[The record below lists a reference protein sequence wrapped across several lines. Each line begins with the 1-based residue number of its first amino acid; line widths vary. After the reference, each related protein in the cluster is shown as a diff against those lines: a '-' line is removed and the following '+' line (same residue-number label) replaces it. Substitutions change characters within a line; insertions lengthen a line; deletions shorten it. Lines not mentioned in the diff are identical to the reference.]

1 MACPADAGKIAA
13 AIATADKG
21 QHKRGRTRAGGHVSE
36 LSISRAWD
44 ESKAR
49 IAADG
54 KLMVAVAGA
63 LIALPALVTGVMN
76 PPTAAAKP
84 GFLSLIVLVVA
95 SLVAIVGQLALI
107 RLAIGPAVSVG
118 EAIAHGLRRLP
129 VYFMA
134 AVLILIGLLLLA
146 IPFVLIVAALGLP
159 VDNEQMIRSPAA
171 MVLVFAYLAILIFLA
186 VRMLLTSP
194 VASEEPVG
202 PLAILK
208 RSWALT
214 SGHWLKLFGFIMLFV
229 IGVLIA
235 VTAISMAVGSVAVLL
250 FGEIEPMS
258 ASALVVATV
267 EAVVQAMVTVVL
279 AVMLARIYLQLA
291 GDAVETVTV
300 PSSGT

>member
-1 MACPADAGKIAA
+1 
-13 AIATADKG
+13 
-21 QHKRGRTRAGGHVSE
+21 VSE

-63 LIALPALVTGVMN
+63 LIALPALVTGVVN
-76 PPTAAAKP
+76 PATAAAKP
-84 GFLSLIVLVVA
+84 TFLSLIVLVVA

-118 EAIAHGLRRLP
+118 EAISHGVKRLP
-129 VYFMA
+129 VYFVA
-134 AVLILIGLLLLA
+134 GVLVIIALLVVA
-146 IPFVLIVAALGLP
+146 IPFVLLITVLGLQ
-159 VDNEQMIRSPAA
+159 VQNDQMMRSPAA
-171 MVLVFAYLAILIFLA
+171 MVMVFAFLAILIFLA

-194 VASEEPVG
+194 VASEEAVG
-202 PLAILK
+202 PLGVIK

-214 SGHWLKLFGFIMLFV
+214 SGHWLKLFGFVLMFV
-229 IGVLIA
+229 LGMLIA
-235 VTAISMAVGSVAVLL
+235 VTAVSMAVGSVAVLVL
-250 FGEIEPMS
+250 GPVEPMS
-258 ASALVVATV
+258 ASALVVAVV
-267 EAVVQAMVTVVL
+267 EAVVQAIVTIVL

-291 GDAVETVTV
+291 GGEVETLTV